1 VRGTAAFLLASLLV
15 LSASPRIAGAGP
27 QAAPFQDR
35 PPAISDPTEGPFRT
49 DNGLPWVLRLEH
61 HSLLTAVVCVV
72 MAWNAYDA
80 DAARKC
86 YHQSAVAVWSGQR
99 KPIDW
104 EFERRLREFD
114 AAVRSQFRFEI
125 LDAQHPNVEF
135 TLYETN
141 RLLDALGLKRA
152 TARWRYTVRD
162 SQIVEEQLVKGDEG
176 FNATLRDFTRWAR
189 EQRPQGWALVSDGK
203 GNVRFDGASAPAL
216 IALAQEWS
224 RSQGATK

>member
-1 VRGTAAFLLASLLV
+1 MVSR
-15 LSASPRIAGAGP
+15 R
-27 QAAPFQDR
+27 
-35 PPAISDPTEGPFRT
+35 
-49 DNGLPWVLRLEH
+49 
-61 HSLLTAVVCVV
+61 
-72 MAWNAYDA
+72 
-80 DAARKC
+80 
-86 YHQSAVAVWSGQR
+86 QR

-125 LDAQHPNVEF
+125 LETLHPNVEF

-141 RLLDALGLKRA
+141 RLLDALALKRV

-162 SQIVEEQLVKGDEG
+162 SQIIEEQLMRGDEA

-189 EQRPQGWALVSDGK
+189 AERPEGWAMVSDRK

-216 IALAQEWS
+216 IALARQWP